1 MTFRPQ
7 VVIKVGGSLSKLGV
21 LPDLC
26 REIGRLAA
34 RYDLLIVP
42 GGGEFAD
49 LVRKYYSEFS
59 LSETVAHWMA
69 ILAMDQYGM
78 LLGELTSNSLLVRE
92 IFSVNEL
99 ELYSGRLLILLPFNW
114 LFQAD
119 PLPHSWTVT
128 SDSIAAWVAG
138 ELKAQC
144 LVLLK
149 DVDGLFSVGE
159 RAGELGKLVEQMNVE
174 QLRAQPGGID
184 ESLAN
189 VLARLDLETWV
200 INGRHPRRLA
210 ELLERGHTIGT
221 RINCSGEQ
229 GAAKPS

>member
-1 MTFRPQ
+1 MMFRPQ
-7 VVIKVGGSLSKLGV
+7 AVIKVGGSLGKLGV
-21 LPDLC
+21 LPGLC
-26 REIGRLAA
+26 REIGLLAA
-34 RYDLLIVP
+34 SYDLLIVP

-49 LVRKYYSEFS
+49 LVRKYYRSYH
-59 LSETVAHWMA
+59 LSETAAHHMA

-78 LLGELTSNSLLVRE
+78 LLGELMPNSLLVRDF
-92 IFSVNEL
+92 FSVSEPHP
-99 ELYSGRLLILLPFNW
+99 GRVLILLPSDW
-114 LFQAD
+114 LLRAD

-138 ELKAQC
+138 QLKAQS
-144 LVLLK
+144 LILLK

-200 INGRHPRRLA
+200 INGRHPKRLA

>member
-1 MTFRPQ
+1 MMFRLQ
-7 VVIKVGGSLSKLGV
+7 AVIKVGGSLGKLGV

-49 LVRKYYSEFS
+49 LVRKYYSDYS

-78 LLGELTSNSLLVRE
+78 LLGELMPNSLLVRDF
-92 IFSVNEL
+92 FSVSEPHP
-99 ELYSGRLLILLPFNW
+99 GRVLILLPSDW
-114 LFQAD
+114 LLRAD

-138 ELKAQC
+138 QLKAQS
-144 LVLLK
+144 LILLK
-149 DVDGLFSVGE
+149 DVDGLYSVGE
-159 RAGELGKLVEQMNVE
+159 RTGDLGELAAQMNVE
-174 QLRAQPGGID
+174 QLRCHQGGVD

-189 VLARLDLETWV
+189 VLAELDLEAWV
-200 INGRHPRRLA
+200 INGRQPGRLA
-210 ELLERGHTIGT
+210 ELLERGHTHGT
-221 RINCSGEQ
+221 RINRSGEQ
-229 GAAKPS
+229 RAAKPS